1 MLQQKEAEKEKKEAE
16 AAQRPSVKVTAEI
29 HPWPPRRPSECRK
42 QEEPGQLLATG
53 GRFSMT
59 VGETLNIKVGVQV
72 LLEEEKV
79 ALAKS
84 LASDVTST
92 FWQNY
97 KRRFSH
103 KFQSSQSSQGIE
115 SSQMRR
121 QDDEKQKGKQYEKR
135 ISEPKKPKRK

>member
-1 MLQQKEAEKEKKEAE
+1 M
-16 AAQRPSVKVTAEI
+16 KVTAEI
-29 HPWPPRRPSECRK
+29 HPQPPRKPSEFRK
-42 QEEPGQLLATG
+42 QEKPGQLLETG

-59 VGETLNIKVGVQV
+59 VGENLNIKVGVQV
-72 LLEEEKV
+72 LSEEAKM

-97 KRRFSH
+97 KRHFSH
-103 KFQSSQSSQGIE
+103 KFQSSQYSESSQGIE

-121 QDDEKQKGKQYEKR
+121 QDDDKRKGKQYEKR
-135 ISEPKKPKRK
+135 ISETKKPKRK

>member
-16 AAQRPSVKVTAEI
+16 AAQRPSVKVAAEI
-29 HPWPPRRPSECRK
+29 HTQPPRKPSECRK
-42 QEEPGQLLATG
+42 QEKPGQLLAMG

-72 LLEEEKV
+72 LSEEEKV

-103 KFQSSQSSQGIE
+103 KFQSSQGIE
-115 SSQMRR
+115 SSQTRR

-135 ISEPKKPKRK
+135 ISEPKKPERK

>member
-1 MLQQKEAEKEKKEAE
+1 
-16 AAQRPSVKVTAEI
+16 
-29 HPWPPRRPSECRK
+29 
-42 QEEPGQLLATG
+42 
-53 GRFSMT
+53 MT

-72 LLEEEKV
+72 LSEEEKL

-84 LASDVTST
+84 LASDVTCT
-92 FWQNY
+92 FWENY
-97 KRRFSH
+97 KKRFRH

-135 ISEPKKPKRK
+135 ISKVLKEVKERVVYECLESGNSLFDFDEFMGSMIAKAKEISKPKKPKRK

>member
-1 MLQQKEAEKEKKEAE
+1 
-16 AAQRPSVKVTAEI
+16 
-29 HPWPPRRPSECRK
+29 
-42 QEEPGQLLATG
+42 
-53 GRFSMT
+53 MT

-72 LLEEEKV
+72 LLEEEKS

-103 KFQSSQSSQGIE
+103 KFQSSQYSESSQGIE
-115 SSQMRR
+115 DKTMRNR
-121 QDDEKQKGKQYEKR
+121 R
-135 ISEPKKPKRK
+135 VNNMRKEYLKLRNLKESRHTFITCNTLI

>member
-1 MLQQKEAEKEKKEAE
+1 M
-16 AAQRPSVKVTAEI
+16 
-29 HPWPPRRPSECRK
+29 
-42 QEEPGQLLATG
+42 G

-59 VGETLNIKVGVQV
+59 VGETLNIKVGVQA
-72 LLEEEKV
+72 LSEEEKS

-103 KFQSSQSSQGIE
+103 KFQSSQSNQGIE
-115 SSQMRR
+115 SSQTRR
-121 QDDEKQKGKQYEKR
+121 QDDEKHKGKQ

>member
-1 MLQQKEAEKEKKEAE
+1 M
-16 AAQRPSVKVTAEI
+16 
-29 HPWPPRRPSECRK
+29 
-42 QEEPGQLLATG
+42 G

-72 LLEEEKV
+72 LSEEEKL

-97 KRRFSH
+97 KRRCSH
-103 KFQSSQSSQGIE
+103 KFQSSQYSQSSQGIE

-121 QDDEKQKGKQYEKR
+121 QNDEKQKGKQYEKR
-135 ISEPKKPKRK
+135 ISEPMKPKRK

>member
-1 MLQQKEAEKEKKEAE
+1 
-16 AAQRPSVKVTAEI
+16 
-29 HPWPPRRPSECRK
+29 
-42 QEEPGQLLATG
+42 
-53 GRFSMT
+53 MT
-59 VGETLNIKVGVQV
+59 VGEALNIKVGVQV
-72 LLEEEKV
+72 LLEEEKS

-103 KFQSSQSSQGIE
+103 KFQSSQYSQSSQSSQGIE
-115 SSQMRR
+115 SSQTRR
-121 QDDEKQKGKQYEKR
+121 QDDEKQKGKQ